1 MGWICERGMHR
12 YLVLTF
18 PCAVG
23 TVFKNEQ
30 GWLGTQDPHGPDH
43 PPRPLTQE
51 RKMAHPSSWALC
63 SPSMDTIL
71 LSATLSRW

>member
-1 MGWICERGMHR
+1 MHR

-30 GWLGTQDPHGPDH
+30 GWLGTQDPQGALTIRPGP
-43 PPRPLTQE
+43 
-51 RKMAHPSSWALC
+51 
-63 SPSMDTIL
+63 
-71 LSATLSRW
+71 